1 MSRVSG
7 PVIAERCTSLPRVV
21 ACIIYRIAPRVRAH
35 IGKNL
40 IDPPPPPPPLR
51 AASEGGR
58 GEEEEEE
65 KWKYAEVGNKK
76 LIETS

>member
-40 IDPPPPPPPLR
+40 IDPPPPPPLR